1 MGQGF
6 GLAALW
12 VEVWI
17 CGSADG
23 LGGAHEFACLICLG
37 CCGSADGL
45 LRQCWICL
53 GWGLAAGF
61 VWVGIWLGF
70 ALSCVF
76 GCGGCGGGCWLLAEG
91 C

>member
-6 GLAALW
+6 GSAALW

-23 LGGAHEFACLICLG
+23 L
-37 CCGSADGL
+37 

-53 GWGLAAGF
+53 CWGLA
-61 VWVGIWLGF
+61 GF
-70 ALSCVF
+70 ALSCIF
-76 GCGGCGGGCWLLAEG
+76 GCGGCGGGFWLLVEG